1 MGANRTKK
9 RTLTIKT
16 SERTIKHVGN
26 IDELYDQLESIE
38 GAESFCKEVKLG
50 KYRYF
55 PGGVRFHT
63 TYPYKNLDMGA
74 TDDGEQLYSM
84 PLGRSVYNLIKY
96 SEFVYKTP
104 TGEPA
109 IMLVDASKEDIASHS
124 MKSNIDP
131 LF

>member
-84 PLGRSVYNLIKY
+84 PLSLFIK
-96 SEFVYKTP
+96 
-104 TGEPA
+104 
-109 IMLVDASKEDIASHS
+109 
-124 MKSNIDP
+124 P
-131 LF
+131 LLGSPL